1 MIVTDAVKRLTGC
14 TQEEAELFAEM
25 AASDIMRET
34 NRSFVPDTLLT
45 AQIEIAVIRYNRRG
59 MEGEVSRSEG
69 SITSSFDSLPDYI
82 VKLVRSKRL
91 AGVGGYAFENK
102 QP

>member
-45 AQIEIAVIRYNRRG
+45 AQIEIAVIR
-59 MEGEVSRSEG
+59 
-69 SITSSFDSLPDYI
+69 
-82 VKLVRSKRL
+82 
-91 AGVGGYAFENK
+91 
-102 QP
+102 